1 VAILNLKNSIQ
12 FCLIN
17 ANGKKIAD
25 MEKDEDQ
32 NFICDQLRLSKD
44 NANAIMDFILKILE
58 ADFKEGAI
66 SNLTNLRLSFSGI
79 YECIVLK
86 HSDKK
91 IVIGIRKK

>member
-1 VAILNLKNSIQ
+1 MAILNLKNSIQ

-17 ANGKKIAD
+17 ANGKEITEMK
-25 MEKDEDQ
+25 KDEDQ
-32 NFICDQLRLSKD
+32 NFVCDQLRLSKD
-44 NANAIMDFILKILE
+44 NANAIMEFILKILE
-58 ADFKEGAI
+58 ADFREGAI

-86 HSDKK
+86 HSDKR